1 MRTKYW
7 VMLAGMALVLAQST
21 AAFAQLNAN
30 GGAPAVVSLNAVMSE
45 TLSVSAAPGT
55 LNFTPL
61 NPNGTTHGD
70 AAISINTA
78 WVLQPSRG
86 SLNVWAYFA
95 GATALTN
102 TSDATAIIPVTSV
115 TGKVNAGSFQ
125 GFNDPLGA
133 FAPGTSLSIFSVGVL
148 GKNKNNSQTD
158 TLALKVDTTG
168 AGMPAGTY
176 TGTLFIQAVA
186 N

>member
-30 GGAPAVVSLNAVMSE
+30 GGAPAAVSLNAVMSE

-55 LNFTPL
+55 VNFTPL
-61 NPNGTTHGD
+61 NPNGTTNGD
-70 AAISINTA
+70 SAISINTA

-95 GATALTN
+95 GATALT
-102 TSDATAIIPVTSV
+102 TPATRPP
-115 TGKVNAGSFQ
+115 SF
-125 GFNDPLGA
+125 P
-133 FAPGTSLSIFSVGVL
+133 
-148 GKNKNNSQTD
+148 
-158 TLALKVDTTG
+158 
-168 AGMPAGTY
+168 
-176 TGTLFIQAVA
+176 
-186 N
+186 